1 MFDRI
6 GNDERA
12 VEKADQWSEPKA
24 KIGAYVW
31 SEPIH
36 RKEPKIR
43 SESAVMI
50 ESNDKSEP

>member
-1 MFDRI
+1 MKLIEPR
-6 GNDERA
+6 E
-12 VEKADQWSEPKA
+12 WSEPKA